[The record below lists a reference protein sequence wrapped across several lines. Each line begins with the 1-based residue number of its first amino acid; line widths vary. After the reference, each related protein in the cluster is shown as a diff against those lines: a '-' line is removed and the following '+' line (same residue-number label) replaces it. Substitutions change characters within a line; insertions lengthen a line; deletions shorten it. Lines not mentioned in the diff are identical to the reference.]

1 MDIARLDNLL
11 LELTDSERAYC
22 AGARYDWSDAFRQG
36 QQADIDGRHVHK
48 IGNATCT
55 LHQEGMP
62 EGLSIVRNSR
72 FNPVPEHVHDYV
84 EISYVYRG
92 SAPQIVNGAQ
102 LTLAENEV
110 LLLDAACP
118 HAVGE
123 LGEHDLMLSI
133 VISQPMLRRRLEQSL
148 SSTSAVSQFLLNA
161 LNDET
166 DHRGHVHFR
175 TGASRRVRRY
185 IRRYIQ
191 EMLCELL
198 EPTAASVQIVSRLFE
213 LLLVELMQSYEA
225 ALLQTGGPA
234 LPSAQVAAAMSY
246 IERHACDCTLN
257 DLARYLHLSPNYASA
272 LLKRQTGRT
281 FMQLVQEGR
290 LTRAATLLD
299 AGATAET
306 AAREAGYA
314 NMSFFY
320 KKFAERY
327 GCTPAAYRQRLPR

>member
-1 MDIARLDNLL
+1 MELAHLDNLL
-11 LELTDSERAYC
+11 LELTDSERAYR
-22 AGARYDWSDAFRQG
+22 AGAHYDWSDALGQG
-36 QQADIDGRHVHK
+36 SQADVDGRHIRK
-48 IGNATCT
+48 IGNPTLS

-72 FNPVPEHVHDYV
+72 FNPVPEHVHDYA

-92 SAPQIVNGAQ
+92 RAPQIVNGAP
-102 LTLAENEV
+102 LTLAQNEV

-123 LGEHDLMLSI
+123 LGEHDIMLS
-133 VISQPMLRRRLEQSL
+133 VIISRPMLSRSLEQSL
-148 SSTSAVSQFLLNA
+148 SPTSAVSRFLLNA

-166 DHRGHVHFR
+166 DHRGHVHFH
-175 TGASRRVRRY
+175 TGGSRRVRRY
-185 IRRYIQ
+185 MQ
-191 EMLCELL
+191 EMLCERL
-198 EPTAASVQIVSRLFE
+198 EPTAASPQIVSRLFE

-225 ALLQTGGPA
+225 TLLQADVPA
-234 LPSAQVAAAMSY
+234 LPSAQVAAAMGF
-246 IERHACDCTLN
+246 IERNACDCTLD
-257 DLARYLHLSPNYASA
+257 DLARHLHLSPNYASA
-272 LLKRQTGRT
+272 LLKRRTGRT
-281 FMQLVQEGR
+281 FMQLVQESR
-290 LTRAATLLD
+290 LARAAALLD
-299 AGATAET
+299 AGATAEA

>member
-11 LELTDSERAYC
+11 LELTDSERAYR
-22 AGARYDWSDAFRQG
+22 AGARYDWCDAFDWDFQPE
-36 QQADIDGRHVHK
+36 IDDNHVHK
-48 IGNATCT
+48 IGNRMRA
-55 LHQEGMP
+55 LHQKGMP

-84 EISYVYRG
+84 EISYVYCG
-92 SAPQIVNGAQ
+92 NAPQIVNGAQ
-102 LTLAENEV
+102 LTLAQNEV

-118 HAVGE
+118 HAIGE
-123 LGEHDLMLSI
+123 LGEHDIMLSI
-133 VISQPMLRRRLEQSL
+133 VISRPMLRRSLDQSL
-148 SSTSAVSQFLLNA
+148 SSAGTVSRFLLNA

-175 TGASRRVRRY
+175 TGGSRRVRRY
-185 IRRYIQ
+185 MQ

-198 EPTAASVQIVSRLFE
+198 EPTAASPQIASRLFE

-225 ALLQTGGPA
+225 ALLQTDAPA

-246 IERHACDCTLN
+246 IERHACDCTLD
-257 DLARYLHLSPNYASA
+257 DLAHHLHLSPNYASA

-281 FMQLVQEGR
+281 FMQLVQESR
-290 LTRAATLLD
+290 LTRAAALLD
-299 AGATAET
+299 TGATAEA
-306 AAREAGYA
+306 AAREVGYA

-327 GCTPAAYRQRLPR
+327 GCTPAAYRRRSPR

>member
-1 MDIARLDNLL
+1 MELTRLDDLL
-11 LELTDSERAYC
+11 LELTDSERAYR
-22 AGARYDWSDAFRQG
+22 AGAHYDWNDALGQG
-36 QQADIDGRHVHK
+36 NQADVDGRHIRK
-48 IGNATCT
+48 IGNPT
-55 LHQEGMP
+55 LALRQEGMP

-92 SAPQIVNGAQ
+92 HAPQIVNGAA
-102 LTLAENEV
+102 LTLAQNEV

-123 LGEHDLMLSI
+123 LGEHDIMLS
-133 VISQPMLRRRLEQSL
+133 VIISRSMLRRSLEQSL
-148 SSTSAVSQFLLNA
+148 SPASTVSSFLLNA
-161 LNDET
+161 LTDET

-175 TGASRRVRRY
+175 TGGSRRVRRY
-185 IRRYIQ
+185 MQ
-191 EMLCELL
+191 EMLCERL
-198 EPTAASVQIVSRLFE
+198 ESTAASPQIVSKLFE

-225 ALLQTGGPA
+225 GLLQADAPA
-234 LPSAQVAAAMSY
+234 LPSAQAAAAVSY
-246 IERHACDCTLN
+246 IERHACDCTLE
-257 DLARYLHLSPNYASA
+257 DVARHLHLSPNYASA

-281 FMQLVQEGR
+281 FMQLVQESR
-290 LTRAATLLD
+290 LARAAALLE
-299 AGATAET
+299 AGTTAEA

>member
-11 LELTDSERAYC
+11 LELTDSERAYR
-22 AGARYDWSDAFRQG
+22 AGARYDWCDAFDWDFQPE
-36 QQADIDGRHVHK
+36 IDDNHVHK
-48 IGNATCT
+48 IGNRMRA
-55 LHQEGMP
+55 LHQKGMP

-84 EISYVYRG
+84 EISYVYCG
-92 SAPQIVNGAQ
+92 NAPQIVNGAQ
-102 LTLAENEV
+102 LTLAQNEV

-118 HAVGE
+118 HAIGE
-123 LGEHDLMLSI
+123 LGEHDIMLSI
-133 VISQPMLRRRLEQSL
+133 VISRPMLRRSLDQSL
-148 SSTSAVSQFLLNA
+148 SSAGTVSRFLLNA

-175 TGASRRVRRY
+175 TGGSRRVRRY
-185 IRRYIQ
+185 MQ

-198 EPTAASVQIVSRLFE
+198 EPTAASPQIASRLFE

-225 ALLQTGGPA
+225 ALLQTDAPA

-246 IERHACDCTLN
+246 IERHACDCTLD
-257 DLARYLHLSPNYASA
+257 DLAHHLHLSPNYASA
-272 LLKRQTGRT
+272 LLKRRTGRT
-281 FMQLVQEGR
+281 FMQLVQESR
-290 LTRAATLLD
+290 LTRAAALLD
-299 AGATAET
+299 TGATAEA
-306 AAREAGYA
+306 AAREVGYA

-327 GCTPAAYRQRLPR
+327 GCTPAAYRRRLPR

>member
-1 MDIARLDNLL
+1 M
-11 LELTDSERAYC
+11 
-22 AGARYDWSDAFRQG
+22 
-36 QQADIDGRHVHK
+36 
-48 IGNATCT
+48 
-55 LHQEGMP
+55 
-62 EGLSIVRNSR
+62 RNSR
-72 FNPVPEHVHDYV
+72 FNPVPEHVHNYV

-92 SAPQIVNGAQ
+92 HAPQVVNGAQ
-102 LTLAENEV
+102 LTLAQNEV

-123 LGEHDLMLSI
+123 LGEHDIMLSI
-133 VISQPMLRRRLEQSL
+133 VISRPMLHRSLEQSL
-148 SSTSAVSQFLLNA
+148 SPSSTVSQFLINA

-175 TGASRRVRRY
+175 TGNSRRVRRY
-185 IRRYIQ
+185 MQ

-198 EPTAASVQIVSRLFE
+198 EPTAASPQIVSRLFE
-213 LLLVELMQSYEA
+213 LLLVELMQSYETS
-225 ALLQTGGPA
+225 LLQADMPT
-234 LPSAQVAAAMSY
+234 LPSAQVAAAVGY
-246 IERHACDCTLN
+246 IERHDCDCTLE
-257 DLARYLHLSPNYASA
+257 DVARCLHLSPNYASA

-306 AAREAGYA
+306 AAREVGYA

>member
-11 LELTDSERAYC
+11 LELTDSERAYR
-22 AGARYDWSDAFRQG
+22 AGARYDWCDAFDWDFQPE
-36 QQADIDGRHVHK
+36 IDDNHVHK
-48 IGNATCT
+48 IGNRMRA
-55 LHQEGMP
+55 LHQKGMP

-84 EISYVYRG
+84 EISYVYCG
-92 SAPQIVNGAQ
+92 NAPQIVNGAQ
-102 LTLAENEV
+102 LTLAQNEV

-118 HAVGE
+118 HAIGE
-123 LGEHDLMLSI
+123 LGEHDIMLSI
-133 VISQPMLRRRLEQSL
+133 VISRPMLRRSLDQSL
-148 SSTSAVSQFLLNA
+148 SSAGTVSRFLLNA

-175 TGASRRVRRY
+175 TGGSRRVRRY
-185 IRRYIQ
+185 MQ

-198 EPTAASVQIVSRLFE
+198 EPTAASPQIASRLFE

-225 ALLQTGGPA
+225 ALLQTDAPA

-246 IERHACDCTLN
+246 IERHACDCTLD
-257 DLARYLHLSPNYASA
+257 DLAHHLHLSPNYASA

-281 FMQLVQEGR
+281 FMQLVQESR

-299 AGATAET
+299 AGSTAEA

>member
-11 LELTDSERAYC
+11 LELTDSERAYR
-22 AGARYDWSDAFRQG
+22 AGARYDWCDAFDWDFQPE
-36 QQADIDGRHVHK
+36 IDDNHVHK
-48 IGNATCT
+48 IGNRMRA
-55 LHQEGMP
+55 LHQKGMP

-84 EISYVYRG
+84 EISYVYCG
-92 SAPQIVNGAQ
+92 NAPQIVNGAQ
-102 LTLAENEV
+102 LTLAQNEV

-118 HAVGE
+118 HAIGE
-123 LGEHDLMLSI
+123 LGEHDIMLSI
-133 VISQPMLRRRLEQSL
+133 VISRPMLRRSLEQSL
-148 SSTSAVSQFLLNA
+148 SSAGTVSRFLLNA

-175 TGASRRVRRY
+175 TGGSRRVRRY
-185 IRRYIQ
+185 MQ

-198 EPTAASVQIVSRLFE
+198 EPTAASPQIASRLFE

-225 ALLQTGGPA
+225 ALLQTDAPA
-234 LPSAQVAAAMSY
+234 LPSAQVAAAMAY
-246 IERHACDCTLN
+246 IERHAHDCTLN
-257 DLARYLHLSPNYASA
+257 DVAEHLHLSPNYASA

-281 FMQLVQEGR
+281 FMQLVQENR
-290 LTRAATLLD
+290 LARAAALLE

-320 KKFAERY
+320 KKFSERY
-327 GCTPAAYRQRLPR
+327 GCTPATYRQRLPR

>member
-1 MDIARLDNLL
+1 MELTHLDNLL
-11 LELTDSERAYC
+11 LELTDSERAYR
-22 AGARYDWSDAFRQG
+22 AGARYDWSDVLGQG
-36 QQADIDGRHVHK
+36 SQADVDGRHIRK
-48 IGNATCT
+48 IGNPTLA

-92 SAPQIVNGAQ
+92 RAPQIVNGTP
-102 LTLAENEV
+102 LTLAQNEV

-123 LGEHDLMLSI
+123 LGEHDIMLSI
-133 VISQPMLRRRLEQSL
+133 IISRPMLSRSLEQSL
-148 SSTSAVSQFLLNA
+148 SPTSAVSRFLFNA
-161 LNDET
+161 LTDET
-166 DHRGHVHFR
+166 DHRGHVHFH
-175 TGASRRVRRY
+175 TGGSRRVRRY
-185 IRRYIQ
+185 MQ
-191 EMLCELL
+191 EMLCERLD
-198 EPTAASVQIVSRLFE
+198 PTPASPQIVSRLFE

-225 ALLQTGGPA
+225 ALLQTDEPA
-234 LPSAQVAAAMSY
+234 LPSAQVAAAMGF
-246 IERHACDCTLN
+246 IERNACDCTLD
-257 DLARYLHLSPNYASA
+257 DLARHLRLSPNYASA

-281 FMQLVQEGR
+281 FMQLVQESR

-327 GCTPAAYRQRLPR
+327 GCTPAAYRQRLTR

>member
-1 MDIARLDNLL
+1 MELTRLDNML
-11 LELTDSERAYC
+11 LELTDSERAYR
-22 AGARYDWSDAFRQG
+22 AGAHYDWSDALVQG
-36 QQADIDGRHVHK
+36 NQADIEGRYIRK
-48 IGNATCT
+48 IGNPTFA

-92 SAPQIVNGAQ
+92 RAPQIVNGAA
-102 LTLAENEV
+102 LALAQNEV

-123 LGEHDLMLSI
+123 LGEHDIMLS
-133 VISQPMLRRRLEQSL
+133 VIISRPMLSRSLEQSL
-148 SSTSAVSQFLLNA
+148 SPTSAVSRFLLNA

-166 DHRGHVHFR
+166 DHRGHVHFH
-175 TGASRRVRRY
+175 TGGSRRVRRY
-185 IRRYIQ
+185 MQ
-191 EMLCELL
+191 EMLCERLD
-198 EPTAASVQIVSRLFE
+198 PTAASPQIVSRLFE

-225 ALLQTGGPA
+225 TLLQADVPA
-234 LPSAQVAAAMSY
+234 LPSAQVAAAMGF
-246 IERHACDCTLN
+246 IERNACDCTLD
-257 DLARYLHLSPNYASA
+257 DLARHLHLSPNYASA

-281 FMQLVQEGR
+281 FMQLVQESR
-290 LTRAATLLD
+290 LARVATLLD
-299 AGATAET
+299 AGDTAEV
-306 AAREAGYA
+306 AAHEAGYA

>member
-11 LELTDSERAYC
+11 LELTDSERAYR
-22 AGARYDWSDAFRQG
+22 AGARYDWCDAFDWDFQPE
-36 QQADIDGRHVHK
+36 IDDNHVHK
-48 IGNATCT
+48 IGNRMRA
-55 LHQEGMP
+55 LHQKGMP

-84 EISYVYRG
+84 EISYVYCG
-92 SAPQIVNGAQ
+92 NAPQIVNGAQ
-102 LTLAENEV
+102 LTLAQNEV

-118 HAVGE
+118 HAIGE
-123 LGEHDLMLSI
+123 LGEHDIMLSI
-133 VISQPMLRRRLEQSL
+133 VISRPMLRRSLDQSL
-148 SSTSAVSQFLLNA
+148 SSAGTVSRFLLNA

-175 TGASRRVRRY
+175 TGGSRRVRRY
-185 IRRYIQ
+185 MQ

-198 EPTAASVQIVSRLFE
+198 EPTAASPQIASRLFE

-225 ALLQTGGPA
+225 ALLQTDAPA

-246 IERHACDCTLN
+246 IERHACDCTLD
-257 DLARYLHLSPNYASA
+257 DLAHHLHLSPNYASA

-281 FMQLVQEGR
+281 FMQLVQESR
-290 LTRAATLLD
+290 LTRAAALLD
-299 AGATAET
+299 TGATAEA
-306 AAREAGYA
+306 AAREVGYA

-320 KKFAERY
+320 K
-327 GCTPAAYRQRLPR
+327 

>member
-22 AGARYDWSDAFRQG
+22 AGARYDWNDAFRQG
-36 QQADIDGRHVHK
+36 QQADIDDRHVRK
-48 IGNATCT
+48 IGNAAYA

-84 EISYVYRG
+84 EISYAYRG
-92 SAPQIVNGAQ
+92 QAPQIVNGAP
-102 LTLAENEV
+102 LTLAQNEV

-123 LGEHDLMLSI
+123 LGGHDIMLSI
-133 VISQPMLRRRLEQSL
+133 IISRSMLGRSLEQSL
-148 SSTSAVSQFLLNA
+148 SPTSAVSSFLLNA
-161 LNDET
+161 LTDET

-175 TGASRRVRRY
+175 TGNSRRVRRY
-185 IRRYIQ
+185 MQ
-191 EMLCELL
+191 EMLCERLD
-198 EPTAASVQIVSRLFE
+198 PTPASPQIVSRLFE
-213 LLLVELMQSYEA
+213 LLLVELIQSYEA
-225 ALLQTGGPA
+225 GLLQTDAPA
-234 LPSAQVAAAMSY
+234 LPSAQVAAAMGY
-246 IERHACDCTLN
+246 IERHARDCTL
-257 DLARYLHLSPNYASA
+257 DDVARHLHLSPNYASA

-281 FMQLVQEGR
+281 FMQLVQESR
-290 LTRAATLLD
+290 LARAATLLE
-299 AGATAET
+299 AGATAEA

>member
-11 LELTDSERAYC
+11 LELTDSERAYR
-22 AGARYDWSDAFRQG
+22 AGARYDWCDAFDWDFQPE
-36 QQADIDGRHVHK
+36 IDDNHVHK
-48 IGNATCT
+48 IGNRMRA
-55 LHQEGMP
+55 LHQKGMP

-84 EISYVYRG
+84 EISYVYCG
-92 SAPQIVNGAQ
+92 NAPQIVNGAQ
-102 LTLAENEV
+102 LTLAQNEV

-118 HAVGE
+118 HAIGE
-123 LGEHDLMLSI
+123 LGEHDIMLSI
-133 VISQPMLRRRLEQSL
+133 VISRPMLRRSLDQSL
-148 SSTSAVSQFLLNA
+148 SSAGTVSRFLLNA

-175 TGASRRVRRY
+175 TGGSRRVRRY
-185 IRRYIQ
+185 MQ

-198 EPTAASVQIVSRLFE
+198 EPTAASPQIASRLFE

-225 ALLQTGGPA
+225 ALLQTDGPA

-246 IERHACDCTLN
+246 IERHACDCTLD
-257 DLARYLHLSPNYASA
+257 DLAHHLHLSPNYASA

-281 FMQLVQEGR
+281 FMQLVQESR
-290 LTRAATLLD
+290 LTRAAALLD
-299 AGATAET
+299 TGATAEA
-306 AAREAGYA
+306 AAREVGYA

-320 KKFAERY
+320 KKIAERY

>member
-11 LELTDSERAYC
+11 LELTDSERAYR
-22 AGARYDWSDAFRQG
+22 AGARYDWCDAFDWDFQPE
-36 QQADIDGRHVHK
+36 IDDNHVHK
-48 IGNATCT
+48 IGNRMRA
-55 LHQEGMP
+55 LHQKGMP

-84 EISYVYRG
+84 EISYVYCG
-92 SAPQIVNGAQ
+92 NAPQIVNGAQ
-102 LTLAENEV
+102 LTLAQNEV

-118 HAVGE
+118 HAIGE
-123 LGEHDLMLSI
+123 LGEHDIMLSI
-133 VISQPMLRRRLEQSL
+133 VISRPMLRRSLDQSL
-148 SSTSAVSQFLLNA
+148 SSAGTVSRFLLNA

-175 TGASRRVRRY
+175 TGGSRRVRRY
-185 IRRYIQ
+185 MQ

-198 EPTAASVQIVSRLFE
+198 EPTAASPQIASRLFE

-225 ALLQTGGPA
+225 ALLQTDAPA

-246 IERHACDCTLN
+246 IERHACDCTLD
-257 DLARYLHLSPNYASA
+257 DLAHHLHLSPNYASA

-281 FMQLVQEGR
+281 FMQLVQESR
-290 LTRAATLLD
+290 LTRAAALLD
-299 AGATAET
+299 TGATAEA
-306 AAREAGYA
+306 AAREVGYA

-327 GCTPAAYRQRLPR
+327 GCTPAAYCRRLPR

>member
-1 MDIARLDNLL
+1 MDLARLDSLL
-11 LELTDSERAYC
+11 LELTDSERAYH
-22 AGARYDWSDAFRQG
+22 AGARYDWNDAFG
-36 QQADIDGRHVHK
+36 SGHQQNIGEKHFHK
-48 IGNATCT
+48 IGDPTRA

-92 SAPQIVNGAQ
+92 HAPQTVNGEQ
-102 LTLAENEV
+102 LTLAQNEV

-123 LGEHDLMLSI
+123 LGEHDIMLSI
-133 VISQPMLRRRLEQSL
+133 VISRPMLHRSLEQSL
-148 SSTSAVSQFLLNA
+148 SPSSTVSQFLINA

-175 TGASRRVRRY
+175 TGNSRRVRRY
-185 IRRYIQ
+185 MQ

-198 EPTAASVQIVSRLFE
+198 EPTAASPQIVSRLFE

-225 ALLQTGGPA
+225 ALLQAGTPA
-234 LPSAQVAAAMSY
+234 LPSAQVAAAVGY
-246 IERHACDCTLN
+246 IERHACDCTLE
-257 DLARYLHLSPNYASA
+257 DVARRLHLSPNYASA
-272 LLKRQTGRT
+272 LLKRQTGHT
-281 FMQLVQEGR
+281 FMQLVQESR
-290 LTRAATLLD
+290 LTRAAALLD
-299 AGATAET
+299 TGATAEA
-306 AAREAGYA
+306 AAREVGYA

-320 KKFAERY
+320 KKFAECY
-327 GCTPAAYRQRLPR
+327 GCTPAAYRRRLPR

>member
-1 MDIARLDNLL
+1 MELARLDNLL
-11 LELTDSERAYC
+11 LELTDSERAYR
-22 AGARYDWSDAFRQG
+22 AGAHYDWSDALGQG
-36 QQADIDGRHVHK
+36 NQADIDGRCIRK
-48 IGNATCT
+48 IGNPTLA

-92 SAPQIVNGAQ
+92 RAPQIVNGAP
-102 LTLAENEV
+102 LMLAQNEV

-123 LGEHDLMLSI
+123 LGEHDIMLS
-133 VISQPMLRRRLEQSL
+133 VIISRPMLSRSLEQSL
-148 SSTSAVSQFLLNA
+148 SPTSAVSSFLLNA
-161 LNDET
+161 LADET
-166 DHRGHVHFR
+166 DHRGHVHFH
-175 TGASRRVRRY
+175 TGGSRRVRRY
-185 IRRYIQ
+185 MQ
-191 EMLCELL
+191 EMLCERL
-198 EPTAASVQIVSRLFE
+198 EPTAASPQIVSRLFE

-225 ALLQTGGPA
+225 ALLQTDEPA
-234 LPSAQVAAAMSY
+234 LPSAQVAAAMGF
-246 IERHACDCTLN
+246 IERNACDCTLD
-257 DLARYLHLSPNYASA
+257 DLARHLRLSPNYASA

-281 FMQLVQEGR
+281 FMQLVQESR

-327 GCTPAAYRQRLPR
+327 GCTPAVYRQRLTR

>member
-11 LELTDSERAYC
+11 LELTDSERAYR
-22 AGARYDWSDAFRQG
+22 AGARYDWCDAFDWDFQPE
-36 QQADIDGRHVHK
+36 IDDNHVHK
-48 IGNATCT
+48 IGNRMRA
-55 LHQEGMP
+55 LHQKGMP

-84 EISYVYRG
+84 EISYVYCG
-92 SAPQIVNGAQ
+92 NAPQIVNGAQ
-102 LTLAENEV
+102 LTLAQNEV

-118 HAVGE
+118 HAIGE
-123 LGEHDLMLSI
+123 LGKHDIMLSI
-133 VISQPMLRRRLEQSL
+133 VISRPMLRRSLDQSL
-148 SSTSAVSQFLLNA
+148 SSAGTVSRFLLNA

-175 TGASRRVRRY
+175 TGNSRRVRRY
-185 IRRYIQ
+185 MQ
-191 EMLCELL
+191 EMLRELL
-198 EPTAASVQIVSRLFE
+198 EPMAASPQIVSRLFE

-246 IERHACDCTLN
+246 IERHACDCALN
-257 DLARYLHLSPNYASA
+257 DLARHLHLSPNYASA

-281 FMQLVQEGR
+281 FMQLVQESR
-290 LTRAATLLD
+290 LARAATLID

-327 GCTPAAYRQRLPR
+327 GCTPAAYRRCLPR

>member
-11 LELTDSERAYC
+11 LELTDSERAYR
-22 AGARYDWSDAFRQG
+22 AGARYDWCDAFDWDFQPE
-36 QQADIDGRHVHK
+36 IDDNHVHK
-48 IGNATCT
+48 IGNRMRA
-55 LHQEGMP
+55 LHQKGMP

-72 FNPVPEHVHDYV
+72 FNSVPEHVHDYV
-84 EISYVYRG
+84 EISYVYCG
-92 SAPQIVNGAQ
+92 NAPQIVNGAQ
-102 LTLAENEV
+102 LTLAQNEV

-118 HAVGE
+118 HAIGE
-123 LGEHDLMLSI
+123 LGEHDIMLSI
-133 VISQPMLRRRLEQSL
+133 VISRPMLRRSLDQSL
-148 SSTSAVSQFLLNA
+148 SSAGTVSRFLLNA

-175 TGASRRVRRY
+175 TGGSRRVRRY
-185 IRRYIQ
+185 MQ

-198 EPTAASVQIVSRLFE
+198 EPTAASPQIASRLFE

-225 ALLQTGGPA
+225 ALLQTDAPA

-246 IERHACDCTLN
+246 IERHACDCTLD
-257 DLARYLHLSPNYASA
+257 DLAHHLHLSPNYASA

-281 FMQLVQEGR
+281 FMQLVQESR
-290 LTRAATLLD
+290 LTRAAALLD
-299 AGATAET
+299 TGATAEA
-306 AAREAGYA
+306 AAREVGYA

-327 GCTPAAYRQRLPR
+327 GCTPAAYRRRSPR

>member
-11 LELTDSERAYC
+11 LELTDSERAYR
-22 AGARYDWSDAFRQG
+22 AGARYDWCDAFDWDFQPE
-36 QQADIDGRHVHK
+36 IDDNHVHK
-48 IGNATCT
+48 IGNRMRA
-55 LHQEGMP
+55 LHQKGMP

-84 EISYVYRG
+84 EISYVYCG
-92 SAPQIVNGAQ
+92 NAPQIVNGAQ
-102 LTLAENEV
+102 LTLAQNEV

-118 HAVGE
+118 HAIGE
-123 LGEHDLMLSI
+123 LGEHDIMLSI
-133 VISQPMLRRRLEQSL
+133 VISRPMSRRSLDQSL
-148 SSTSAVSQFLLNA
+148 SSAGTVSRFLLNA

-175 TGASRRVRRY
+175 TGGSRRVRRY
-185 IRRYIQ
+185 MQ

-198 EPTAASVQIVSRLFE
+198 EPTAASPQIASRLFE

-225 ALLQTGGPA
+225 ALLQTDAPA

-246 IERHACDCTLN
+246 IERHACDCTLD
-257 DLARYLHLSPNYASA
+257 DLAHHLHLSPNYASA

-281 FMQLVQEGR
+281 FMQLVQESR
-290 LTRAATLLD
+290 LTRAAALLD
-299 AGATAET
+299 TGATAEA
-306 AAREAGYA
+306 AAREVGYA

-320 KKFAERY
+320 KKFDERY
-327 GCTPAAYRQRLPR
+327 GCTPAAYRRRLPR

>member
-1 MDIARLDNLL
+1 MDLARLDSLL
-11 LELTDSERAYC
+11 LELTDSERAYH
-22 AGARYDWSDAFRQG
+22 AGARYDWNDAFG
-36 QQADIDGRHVHK
+36 SGHQQNIGEKHIHK
-48 IGNATCT
+48 IGDPTRA

-92 SAPQIVNGAQ
+92 SAPQVVNGTQ
-102 LTLAENEV
+102 LTLAQNEV

-133 VISQPMLRRRLEQSL
+133 VISRPMLRRSLEQSL

-185 IRRYIQ
+185 IQ

-198 EPTAASVQIVSRLFE
+198 EPTAASAQIVSRLFE

-225 ALLQTGGPA
+225 ALLQTDGPA

-246 IERHACDCTLN
+246 IERHACDCTLD
-257 DLARYLHLSPNYASA
+257 DLAHHLHLSPNYASA

-281 FMQLVQEGR
+281 FMQLVQESR
-290 LTRAATLLD
+290 LTRAAALLD
-299 AGATAET
+299 TGATAEA
-306 AAREAGYA
+306 AAREVGYA

-320 KKFAERY
+320 KKIAERY
-327 GCTPAAYRQRLPR
+327 GCTPAAYRRRLPR

>member
-1 MDIARLDNLL
+1 MELTRLDNLL
-11 LELTDSERAYC
+11 LELTDSERAYR
-22 AGARYDWSDAFRQG
+22 AGAHYDWSDALVQG
-36 QQADIDGRHVHK
+36 NQADIDGRYIRK
-48 IGNATCT
+48 IGNPTFA

-92 SAPQIVNGAQ
+92 RAPQIVNGAA
-102 LTLAENEV
+102 LALAQNEV

-123 LGEHDLMLSI
+123 LGEHDIMLS
-133 VISQPMLRRRLEQSL
+133 VIISRPMLSRSLEQSL
-148 SSTSAVSQFLLNA
+148 SPTSAVSRFLLNA

-166 DHRGHVHFR
+166 DHRGHVHFH
-175 TGASRRVRRY
+175 TGGSRRVRRY
-185 IRRYIQ
+185 MQ
-191 EMLCELL
+191 EMLCERLD
-198 EPTAASVQIVSRLFE
+198 PTAASPQIVSRLFE
-213 LLLVELMQSYEA
+213 LLLVELMQSYEVT
-225 ALLQTGGPA
+225 LLQADVPA
-234 LPSAQVAAAMSY
+234 LPSAQVAAAMGF
-246 IERHACDCTLN
+246 IERNACDCTLD
-257 DLARYLHLSPNYASA
+257 DLARHLRLSPNYASA

-281 FMQLVQEGR
+281 FMQLVQESR
-290 LTRAATLLD
+290 LARAATLLD
-299 AGATAET
+299 AGATAEV
-306 AAREAGYA
+306 AAHEAGYA

>member
-11 LELTDSERAYC
+11 LELTDSERAYR
-22 AGARYDWSDAFRQG
+22 AGAHYNWSDAFGQG
-36 QQADIDGRHVHK
+36 DQADVDSRHIRK
-48 IGNATCT
+48 IGNPT
-55 LHQEGMP
+55 LTLRQEGMP

-92 SAPQIVNGAQ
+92 RAPQIVNGAP
-102 LTLAENEV
+102 LALAQNEV

-133 VISQPMLRRRLEQSL
+133 VISRSMLRRSLEQSL

-175 TGASRRVRRY
+175 TGSSRRVRRY
-185 IRRYIQ
+185 MQ
-191 EMLCELL
+191 EILCELL
-198 EPTAASVQIVSRLFE
+198 EPTVASAQIVSRLFE
-213 LLLVELMQSYEA
+213 LLLVELMQSYETS
-225 ALLQTGGPA
+225 LLQADMPT
-234 LPSAQVAAAMSY
+234 LPSAQVAAAVGY

-257 DLARYLHLSPNYASA
+257 DLARHLHLSPNYASA

-281 FMQLVQEGR
+281 FMQLVQESR

-299 AGATAET
+299 AGSTAEA

>member
-11 LELTDSERAYC
+11 LELTDSERAYR
-22 AGARYDWSDAFRQG
+22 AGARYDWSDALGQG
-36 QQADIDGRHVHK
+36 NQVNADGRHIRK
-48 IGNATCT
+48 IGNPTLI

-92 SAPQIVNGAQ
+92 RAPQIVNGAA
-102 LTLAENEV
+102 LMLAQNEV

-123 LGEHDLMLSI
+123 LGEHDIMLS
-133 VISQPMLRRRLEQSL
+133 VIISRPMLSRSLEQSL
-148 SSTSAVSQFLLNA
+148 SPASTVSRFLLNA

-175 TGASRRVRRY
+175 TGGSRRVRRY
-185 IRRYIQ
+185 MQ
-191 EMLCELL
+191 EMLCERL
-198 EPTAASVQIVSRLFE
+198 EPTPASAQIVSRLFE
-213 LLLVELMQSYEA
+213 LLLVELIQSYEA
-225 ALLQTGGPA
+225 TLLQTDEPA
-234 LPSAQVAAAMSY
+234 LPSAQVAAAMGY
-246 IERHACDCTLN
+246 IERHARDCTLE
-257 DLARYLHLSPNYASA
+257 DLARHLHLSPNYASA

-281 FMQLVQEGR
+281 FMQLVQESR
-290 LTRAATLLD
+290 LTRAAALLD
-299 AGATAET
+299 AGVTAET

>member
-22 AGARYDWSDAFRQG
+22 AGARYDWNNAFSQG

-48 IGNATCT
+48 IGNATYVP
-55 LHQEGMP
+55 HQEGMP

-92 SAPQIVNGAQ
+92 RAPQIVNGAP
-102 LTLAENEV
+102 LMLAQNEV

-123 LGEHDLMLSI
+123 LGEHDIMLS
-133 VISQPMLRRRLEQSL
+133 VIISRPMLGRSLEQSL
-148 SSTSAVSQFLLNA
+148 SPASAVSRFLLNA
-161 LNDET
+161 LTDET
-166 DHRGHVHFR
+166 DHRGHVHFH
-175 TGASRRVRRY
+175 TGGSRRVRRY
-185 IRRYIQ
+185 MQ
-191 EMLCELL
+191 EMLCERLD
-198 EPTAASVQIVSRLFE
+198 PTPASPQIVSRLFE

-225 ALLQTGGPA
+225 ALLQADAPA
-234 LPSAQVAAAMSY
+234 LPSAQVAAAMGY
-246 IERHACDCTLN
+246 IERHARDCTLE
-257 DLARYLHLSPNYASA
+257 DLARHLHLSPNYASA

-281 FMQLVQEGR
+281 FMQLVQESR
-290 LTRAATLLD
+290 LARAATLLD
-299 AGATAET
+299 AGAIAEV
-306 AAREAGYA
+306 AAHEAGYA